1 MIRENLKDYNSTKQS
16 VITIG
21 TFDGVHI
28 GHKKIINQLTSI
40 SSKNNL
46 ISILLSFFP
55 HPKMVLQNDKELKLI
70 NTIQEKEG
78 LLNSLNLD
86 YLIIKEFTKE
96 FSRLSAL
103 EFVRDILVNKL
114 NAKHIIIGYDHHFGR
129 NRTANI
135 EQLKEFG
142 ELYDFKVTEI
152 LAQDIDDIAISS
164 TKIRKALINGEITLA
179 NKFLGYNFFFSGNVV
194 HGNNI
199 GKTISFPT
207 ANIKIDA
214 PYKLVPKNGVYIVKT
229 TIENQITFGMMNIG
243 YNPTFNGKQKSIEIH
258 FINFNKNIYDKTL
271 TIEMILRIR
280 NEIKFNTVDDL
291 KKQLEQDKLSTLNY
305 IKSLNIW
312 YQIKYD

>member
-1 MIRENLKDYNSTKQS
+1 MIRENLKDYNSTKPS

-164 TKIRKALINGEITLA
+164 TKIRKALINGEIRLA

-229 TIENQITFGMMNIG
+229 IIDNQITFGMMNIG

-258 FINFNKNIYDKTL
+258 FMNFNKNIYDKTL

-280 NEIKFNTVDDL
+280 NEIKFNSVDDL

-305 IKSLNIW
+305 IKSLNI
-312 YQIKYD
+312 

>member
-1 MIRENLKDYNSTKQS
+1 LIRENLQDYNSTKPS
-16 VITIG
+16 VVTIG

-28 GHKKIINQLTSI
+28 GHTKIINQLITI
-40 SSKNNL
+40 SLKNNL
-46 ISILLSFFP
+46 TSILLSFFP
-55 HPKMVLQNDKELKLI
+55 HPKMVLQNDNELKLI

-164 TKIRKALINGEITLA
+164 TKIRKALINGEIKLA
-179 NKFLGYNFFFSGNVV
+179 NKFLGYNFFFSGDVV

-207 ANIKIDA
+207 ANIKVDQ
-214 PYKLVPKNGVYIVKT
+214 PYKLIPKNGVYIVKT
-229 TIENQITFGMMNIG
+229 IIDNQTTFGMMNIG

-258 FINFNKNIYDKTL
+258 FLNFTKNIYHKNL
-271 TIEMILRIR
+271 TIEMIMRIR
-280 NEIKFNTVDDL
+280 NEIKFNSVEDL

-305 IKSLNIW
+305 IKSLNI
-312 YQIKYD
+312 

>member
-1 MIRENLKDYNSTKQS
+1 M
-16 VITIG
+16 ITIG

-164 TKIRKALINGEITLA
+164 TKIRKALINGEIKLA
-179 NKFLGYNFFFSGNVV
+179 NKFLGYNFFFSGDVV

-207 ANIKIDA
+207 ANIKVDQ
-214 PYKLVPKNGVYIVKT
+214 PYKLIPKNGVYIVKT
-229 TIENQITFGMMNIG
+229 IIDNQTTFGMMNIG
-243 YNPTFNGKQKSIEIH
+243 YNPTFDGKQKSIEIH
-258 FINFNKNIYDKTL
+258 FLNFNKNIYHKNL
-271 TIEMILRIR
+271 TIEMIMRIR
-280 NEIKFNTVDDL
+280 NEIRFNSVDDL
-291 KKQLEQDKLSTLNY
+291 KKQLGQDKLSTLNY
-305 IKSLNIW
+305 INSLNI
-312 YQIKYD
+312 

>member
-1 MIRENLKDYNSTKQS
+1 MIRENLQDYNSTKPS
-16 VITIG
+16 VVTIG

-28 GHKKIINQLTSI
+28 GHTKIINQLTTI
-40 SSKNNL
+40 SLKNNL
-46 ISILLSFFP
+46 KSILLSFFP
-55 HPKMVLQNDKELKLI
+55 HPKMVLQNDNELKLI

-86 YLIIKEFTKE
+86 YLIIKKFTKE

-164 TKIRKALINGEITLA
+164 TKIRKALINGEIRLA
-179 NKFLGYNFFFSGNVV
+179 NKFLGYNFFFSGDVV

-229 TIENQITFGMMNIG
+229 IIDNQITFGMMNIG

-258 FINFNKNIYDKTL
+258 FMNFNKNIYDKTL

-280 NEIKFNTVDDL
+280 NEIKFNSVDDL

-305 IKSLNIW
+305 IKSLNI
-312 YQIKYD
+312 

>member
-1 MIRENLKDYNSTKQS
+1 MIRENLQDYNSTKPS

-28 GHKKIINQLTSI
+28 GHTKIINQLITI
-40 SSKNNL
+40 SLKNNL
-46 ISILLSFFP
+46 TSILLSFFP
-55 HPKMVLQNDKELKLI
+55 HPKMVLQNDNELKLI

-164 TKIRKALINGEITLA
+164 TKIRKALINGEIKLA
-179 NKFLGYNFFFSGNVV
+179 NKFLGYNFFFSGDVV

-207 ANIKIDA
+207 ANIKVDQ
-214 PYKLVPKNGVYIVKT
+214 PYKLIPKNGVYIVKT
-229 TIENQITFGMMNIG
+229 IIDNQTTFGMMNIG

-258 FINFNKNIYDKTL
+258 FLNFNKNIYHKNL
-271 TIEMILRIR
+271 TIEMIMRIR
-280 NEIKFNTVDDL
+280 NEIKFNSVEDL

-305 IKSLNIW
+305 IKSLNI
-312 YQIKYD
+312 

>member
-1 MIRENLKDYNSTKQS
+1 LIRENLQDYNSTKPS

-28 GHKKIINQLTSI
+28 GHTKIINQLITI
-40 SSKNNL
+40 SLKNNL
-46 ISILLSFFP
+46 TSILLSFFP
-55 HPKMVLQNDKELKLI
+55 HPKMVLQNDNELKLI

-164 TKIRKALINGEITLA
+164 TKIRKALINGEIKLA
-179 NKFLGYNFFFSGNVV
+179 NKFLGYNFFFSGDVIY
-194 HGNNI
+194 GNNI

-207 ANIKIDA
+207 ANIKVDQ
-214 PYKLVPKNGVYIVKT
+214 PYKLIPKNGVYIVKT
-229 TIENQITFGMMNIG
+229 IIDNQTTFGMMNIG

-258 FINFNKNIYDKTL
+258 FLNFTKNIYHKNL
-271 TIEMILRIR
+271 TIEMIMRIR
-280 NEIKFNTVDDL
+280 NEIKFNSVEDL
-291 KKQLEQDKLSTLNY
+291 KKQLEKDKLSTLNY
-305 IKSLNIW
+305 IESLNI
-312 YQIKYD
+312 

>member
-1 MIRENLKDYNSTKQS
+1 MIRENLKDYNSTKPS

-164 TKIRKALINGEITLA
+164 TKIRKALINGEIILA

-229 TIENQITFGMMNIG
+229 TIDNQITFGMMNIG

-280 NEIKFNTVDDL
+280 NEIKFNTVNDL

-305 IKSLNIW
+305 IKSLNI
-312 YQIKYD
+312 

>member
-1 MIRENLKDYNSTKQS
+1 LIRENLQDYNSTKPS

-28 GHKKIINQLTSI
+28 GHTKIINQLTTI
-40 SSKNNL
+40 SLKNNL
-46 ISILLSFFP
+46 TSILLSFFP
-55 HPKMVLQNDKELKLI
+55 HPKMVLQNDNELKLI

-164 TKIRKALINGEITLA
+164 TKIRKALINGEIKLA
-179 NKFLGYNFFFSGNVV
+179 NKFLGYNFFFSGDVV

-207 ANIKIDA
+207 ANIKVDQ
-214 PYKLVPKNGVYIVKT
+214 PYKLIPKNGVYIVKT
-229 TIENQITFGMMNIG
+229 IIDNQTTFGMMNIG

-258 FINFNKNIYDKTL
+258 FLNFTKNIYHKNL
-271 TIEMILRIR
+271 TIEMIMRIR
-280 NEIKFNTVDDL
+280 NEIKFNSVEDL

-305 IKSLNIW
+305 IKSLNI
-312 YQIKYD
+312 

>member
-1 MIRENLKDYNSTKQS
+1 MIRENLKDYNSTKPS

-164 TKIRKALINGEITLA
+164 TKIRKALINGEIRLA
-179 NKFLGYNFFFSGNVV
+179 NKFLGYNFFFSGDVI

-229 TIENQITFGMMNIG
+229 IIDNQITFGMMNIG

-258 FINFNKNIYDKTL
+258 FINFNKNIYHKNL
-271 TIEMILRIR
+271 TIEMISRIR
-280 NEIKFNTVDDL
+280 NEIKFNTVENL

-305 IKSLNIW
+305 IKSLNI
-312 YQIKYD
+312 

>member
-1 MIRENLKDYNSTKQS
+1 MIRENLKDYNSTKPS

-28 GHKKIINQLTSI
+28 GHKKIINQITSI
-40 SSKNNL
+40 SSKYNL

-55 HPKMVLQNDKELKLI
+55 HPKMVLQNDNELKLI

-229 TIENQITFGMMNIG
+229 TIDNQITYGMMNIG

-305 IKSLNIW
+305 IKSLNI
-312 YQIKYD
+312 

>member
-1 MIRENLKDYNSTKQS
+1 MIRENLQDYNSTKPS
-16 VITIG
+16 VVTIG

-28 GHKKIINQLTSI
+28 GHTKIINQLTTI
-40 SSKNNL
+40 SLKNNL
-46 ISILLSFFP
+46 KSILLSFFP
-55 HPKMVLQNDKELKLI
+55 HPKMVLQNDNELKLI

-86 YLIIKEFTKE
+86 YLIIKKFTKE

-164 TKIRKALINGEITLA
+164 TKIRKALINGEIKLA
-179 NKFLGYNFFFSGNVV
+179 NKFLGYNFFFSGDVV

-207 ANIKIDA
+207 ANIKVDQ
-214 PYKLVPKNGVYIVKT
+214 PYKLIPKNGVYIVKT
-229 TIENQITFGMMNIG
+229 IIDNQTTFGMMNIG
-243 YNPTFNGKQKSIEIH
+243 YNPTFDGKQKSIEIH
-258 FINFNKNIYDKTL
+258 FLNFNKNIYHKNL
-271 TIEMILRIR
+271 TIEMIMRIR
-280 NEIKFNTVDDL
+280 NEIRFNSVDDL
-291 KKQLEQDKLSTLNY
+291 KKQLGQDKLSTLNY
-305 IKSLNIW
+305 INSLNI
-312 YQIKYD
+312 

>member
-1 MIRENLKDYNSTKQS
+1 MIRENLKDYNSTKPS

-55 HPKMVLQNDKELKLI
+55 HPKMVLQNDNELKLI

-103 EFVRDILVNKL
+103 EFVRDVLVNKL

-229 TIENQITFGMMNIG
+229 TIDNQITFGMMNIG

-291 KKQLEQDKLSTLNY
+291 KKQLEQDKLSTLSY
-305 IKSLNIW
+305 IKSLNI
-312 YQIKYD
+312 

>member
-1 MIRENLKDYNSTKQS
+1 MIRENLKDYNSTKPS

-55 HPKMVLQNDKELKLI
+55 HPKMVLQNDNELKLI

-86 YLIIKEFTKE
+86 YLIIKDFTKE

-164 TKIRKALINGEITLA
+164 TKIRKALINGEIILA

-229 TIENQITFGMMNIG
+229 TIDNQITFGMMNIG

-305 IKSLNIW
+305 IKSLNI
-312 YQIKYD
+312 

>member
-1 MIRENLKDYNSTKQS
+1 MIRENLKDYNSTKPS
-16 VITIG
+16 VLTIG
-21 TFDGVHI
+21 TFDGVHV
-28 GHKKIINQLTSI
+28 GHKKIINQLTTI
-40 SSKNNL
+40 SSENNL

-55 HPKMVLQNDKELKLI
+55 HPKMVLQNDNELKLI

-86 YLIIKEFTKE
+86 YLIIKKFTKE

-164 TKIRKALINGEITLA
+164 TKIRKALINGEIRLA
-179 NKFLGYNFFFSGNVV
+179 NKFLGYNFFFSGDVV

-207 ANIKIDA
+207 ANIKIDT

-229 TIENQITFGMMNIG
+229 IIDNQITFGMMNIG

-258 FINFNKNIYDKTL
+258 FINFNKNIYHKNL
-271 TIEMILRIR
+271 TIEMISRIR
-280 NEIKFNTVDDL
+280 NEIKFNTVEDL

-305 IKSLNIW
+305 IKSLNI
-312 YQIKYD
+312 

>member
-1 MIRENLKDYNSTKQS
+1 MIRENLQDYNSTKPS
-16 VITIG
+16 VVTIG

-28 GHKKIINQLTSI
+28 GHTKIINQLTTI
-40 SSKNNL
+40 SLKNNL
-46 ISILLSFFP
+46 KSILLSFFP
-55 HPKMVLQNDKELKLI
+55 HPKMVLQNDNELKLI

-164 TKIRKALINGEITLA
+164 TKIRKALINGEIRLA
-179 NKFLGYNFFFSGNVV
+179 NKFLGYNFFFSGDVV

-229 TIENQITFGMMNIG
+229 IIDNQITFGMMNIG

-258 FINFNKNIYDKTL
+258 FINFNKNIYHKNL
-271 TIEMILRIR
+271 TIEMISRIR
-280 NEIKFNTVDDL
+280 NEIKFNTVENL

-305 IKSLNIW
+305 IKSLNI
-312 YQIKYD
+312 

>member
-1 MIRENLKDYNSTKQS
+1 MIRENLKDYNSTKPS

-28 GHKKIINQLTSI
+28 GHKKIINQITSI
-40 SSKNNL
+40 SSKYNL

-179 NKFLGYNFFFSGNVV
+179 NKFLGYNFFFSGHVV

-229 TIENQITFGMMNIG
+229 TIDNQITFGMMNIG

-305 IKSLNIW
+305 IKSLNI
-312 YQIKYD
+312 

>member
-1 MIRENLKDYNSTKQS
+1 MIRENLKDYNSTKPS

-55 HPKMVLQNDKELKLI
+55 HPKMVLQNDNELKLI
-70 NTIQEKEG
+70 NTIHEKEG

-229 TIENQITFGMMNIG
+229 TIDNQITFGMMNIG

-305 IKSLNIW
+305 IKSLNI
-312 YQIKYD
+312 

>member
-1 MIRENLKDYNSTKQS
+1 MIRENLKDYNSTKPS

-86 YLIIKEFTKE
+86 YLIIKKFTKE

-164 TKIRKALINGEITLA
+164 TKIRKSLINGEITLA

-229 TIENQITFGMMNIG
+229 IIDNQITFGMMNIG

-258 FINFNKNIYDKTL
+258 FMNFNKNIYDKTL

-280 NEIKFNTVDDL
+280 NEIKFNSVDDL

-305 IKSLNIW
+305 IKSLNI
-312 YQIKYD
+312 

>member
-1 MIRENLKDYNSTKQS
+1 MIRENLKDYNSTKPS

-28 GHKKIINQLTSI
+28 GHKKIINQITSI
-40 SSKNNL
+40 SSKYNL

-229 TIENQITFGMMNIG
+229 TIDNQITYGMMNIG

-305 IKSLNIW
+305 IKSLNI
-312 YQIKYD
+312 

>member
-1 MIRENLKDYNSTKQS
+1 LIRENLKDYNSTKPS

-28 GHKKIINQLTSI
+28 GHKKIINQITSI
-40 SSKNNL
+40 SSKYNL

-55 HPKMVLQNDKELKLI
+55 HPKMVLQNDNELKLI

-229 TIENQITFGMMNIG
+229 TIDNQITYGMMNIG

-305 IKSLNIW
+305 IKSLNI
-312 YQIKYD
+312 

>member
-1 MIRENLKDYNSTKQS
+1 MIRENLKDYNSTKPS

-55 HPKMVLQNDKELKLI
+55 HPKMVLQNDNELKLI

-164 TKIRKALINGEITLA
+164 TKIRKSLINGEIRLA

-229 TIENQITFGMMNIG
+229 IIDNQITFGMMNIG

-258 FINFNKNIYDKTL
+258 FMNFNKNIYDKTL

-280 NEIKFNTVDDL
+280 NEIKFNSVDDL

-305 IKSLNIW
+305 IKSLNI
-312 YQIKYD
+312 

>member
-1 MIRENLKDYNSTKQS
+1 LIRENLQDYNSTKPS
-16 VITIG
+16 VVTIG
-21 TFDGVHI
+21 TFYGVHI
-28 GHKKIINQLTSI
+28 GHTKIINQLTTI
-40 SSKNNL
+40 SLKNNL
-46 ISILLSFFP
+46 TSILLSFFP
-55 HPKMVLQNDKELKLI
+55 HPKMVLQNDNELKLI

-164 TKIRKALINGEITLA
+164 TKIRKALINGEIKLA
-179 NKFLGYNFFFSGNVV
+179 NKFLGYNFFFSGDVV

-207 ANIKIDA
+207 ANIKVDQ
-214 PYKLVPKNGVYIVKT
+214 PYKLIPKNGVYIVKT
-229 TIENQITFGMMNIG
+229 IIDNQTTFGMMNIG
-243 YNPTFNGKQKSIEIH
+243 YNPTFDGKQKSIEIH
-258 FINFNKNIYDKTL
+258 FLNFNKNIYHKNL
-271 TIEMILRIR
+271 TIEMIMRIR
-280 NEIKFNTVDDL
+280 NEIRFNSVDDL
-291 KKQLEQDKLSTLNY
+291 KKQLGQDKLSTLNY
-305 IKSLNIW
+305 INSLNI
-312 YQIKYD
+312 

>member
-1 MIRENLKDYNSTKQS
+1 MIRENLKDYNSTKPS

-305 IKSLNIW
+305 IKSLNI
-312 YQIKYD
+312 

>member
-1 MIRENLKDYNSTKQS
+1 MIRENLQDYNSTKPS
-16 VITIG
+16 VVTIG

-28 GHKKIINQLTSI
+28 GHTKIINQLTTI
-40 SSKNNL
+40 SLKNNL
-46 ISILLSFFP
+46 TSILLSFFP
-55 HPKMVLQNDKELKLI
+55 HPKMVLQNDNELKLI

-152 LAQDIDDIAISS
+152 SAQDIDDIAISS
-164 TKIRKALINGEITLA
+164 TKIRKALINGEIKLA
-179 NKFLGYNFFFSGNVV
+179 NKFLGYNFFFSGDVV

-207 ANIKIDA
+207 ANIKVDQ
-214 PYKLVPKNGVYIVKT
+214 PYKLIPKNGVYIVKT
-229 TIENQITFGMMNIG
+229 IIDNQTTFGMMNIG
-243 YNPTFNGKQKSIEIH
+243 YNPTFDGKQKSIEIH
-258 FINFNKNIYDKTL
+258 FLNFNKNIYHKNL
-271 TIEMILRIR
+271 TIEMIMRIR
-280 NEIKFNTVDDL
+280 NEIRFNSVDDL
-291 KKQLEQDKLSTLNY
+291 KKQLGQDKLSTLNY
-305 IKSLNIW
+305 INSLNI
-312 YQIKYD
+312 

>member
-1 MIRENLKDYNSTKQS
+1 MIRENLQDYNSTKPS
-16 VITIG
+16 VVTIG

-28 GHKKIINQLTSI
+28 GHTKIINQLITI
-40 SSKNNL
+40 SLKNNL
-46 ISILLSFFP
+46 TSILLSFFP
-55 HPKMVLQNDKELKLI
+55 HPKMVLQNDNELKLI

-229 TIENQITFGMMNIG
+229 TIDNQITFGMMNIG

-305 IKSLNIW
+305 IKSLNI
-312 YQIKYD
+312 

>member
-1 MIRENLKDYNSTKQS
+1 MIRENLQDYNSTKPS

-28 GHKKIINQLTSI
+28 GHTKIINQLTTI
-40 SSKNNL
+40 SLKNNL
-46 ISILLSFFP
+46 TSILLSFFP
-55 HPKMVLQNDKELKLI
+55 HPKMVLQNDNELKLI

-86 YLIIKEFTKE
+86 YLIIKKFTKE

-164 TKIRKALINGEITLA
+164 TKIRKALINGEIRLA
-179 NKFLGYNFFFSGNVV
+179 NKFLGYNFFFSGDVI

-207 ANIKIDA
+207 ANIKIDT

-229 TIENQITFGMMNIG
+229 IIDNQITFGMMNIG

-258 FINFNKNIYDKTL
+258 FINFNKNIYHKNL
-271 TIEMILRIR
+271 TIEMISRIR
-280 NEIKFNTVDDL
+280 NEIKFNTVEDL

-305 IKSLNIW
+305 IKSLNI
-312 YQIKYD
+312 